1 LSEGS
6 PRLLF
11 VPVSG
16 KFGTGEYS
24 RSLAIAQGAA
34 SQWPGAALLFILSRE
49 APYAA
54 TAPVPTELLDSS
66 PTFHTGAVVDIID
79 RWRPDVVIFD
89 NAGRTAQLRAAKRA
103 GARVV
108 YISSRPRQR
117 RKAFRLRWMSILD
130 EHWIAYPRF
139 IAGELQRMERLKLKF
154 MHRPEVRFLDVI
166 LARPAQSGDEPRQS
180 VLARL
185 GVEVG
190 EYVLVV
196 PGGGTGHPGAK
207 DAVGEFLEAARAL
220 AEAGMRVVFV
230 GRGGAKASGGAGGAG
245 GAEGTGADA
254 DAAGVARDAGFA
266 SGGRLRSVDSL
277 PQSELAEL
285 MRGARLILVNG
296 GSTLLQAIAC
306 GKACIAVPI
315 AGDQPER
322 IRRCVSAGVAL
333 TAPLESPAMV
343 RAAQELLGDDSRLN
357 ALAGRAIALG
367 LADGVEVALR
377 ALTPLLDGA

>member
-34 SQWPGAALLFILSRE
+34 SRWPGAALLFILSRE

-66 PTFHTGAVVDIID
+66 PTFHTGAVVDIIE

-117 RKAFRLRWMSILD
+117 HKAFRLRWMSILD

-166 LARPAQSGDEPRQS
+166 LARPGGEPRQS
-180 VLARL
+180 ALARL

-207 DAVGEFLEAARAL
+207 NAVGAFLEAARAL
-220 AEAGMRVVFV
+220 AGAGVRVVFV
-230 GRGGAKASGGAGGAG
+230 GRGGAKASGGAG
-245 GAEGTGADA
+245 ADG
-254 DAAGVARDAGFA
+254 DSAGVED
-266 SGGRLRSVDSL
+266 GGRLRRVDSL

-285 MRGARLILVNG
+285 MRGAHLVLVNG
-296 GSTLLQAIAC
+296 GSTLLQAIAS

-322 IRRCVSAGVAL
+322 IRRCVSAGVAV
-333 TAPLESPAMV
+333 TAPLESQAMV

-367 LADGVEVALR
+367 LADGVDVALR

>member
-1 LSEGS
+1 LSEGA

-34 SQWPGAALLFILSRE
+34 SRWPGAALLFILSRE

-66 PTFHTGAVVDIID
+66 PTFHTGAVVDIIE

-117 RKAFRLRWMSILD
+117 HKAFRLRWMRILD

-139 IAGELQRMERLKLKF
+139 IAGELQRMERLKLNF

-166 LARPAQSGDEPRQS
+166 LARPASSGGGEPRQS

-207 DAVGEFLEAARAL
+207 DAVGEFLEAAGVL
-220 AEAGMRVVFV
+220 AGAGVSVVFV
-230 GRGGAKASGGAGGAG
+230 GRAAVKASDGAGAG
-245 GAEGTGADA
+245 A
-254 DAAGVARDAGFA
+254 DAAGLAQDAAVAPEAGVTD
-266 SGGRLRSVDSL
+266 GGRLHRVDSL

-285 MRGARLILVNG
+285 MRGAQLVLVNG

-306 GKACIAVPI
+306 GKACIAAPI

-322 IRRCVSAGVAL
+322 IRRCVSAGVAVA
-333 TAPLESPAMV
+333 APLDSQALV
-343 RAAQELLGDDSRLN
+343 RAAQELLGDDARLN

-367 LADGVEVALR
+367 LTDGVDVALR
-377 ALTPLLDGA
+377 ALTALLDGG

>member
-1 LSEGS
+1 MSES
-6 PRLLF
+6 APRLLF

-66 PTFHTGAVVDIID
+66 PTFHTGAVVDIIE

-117 RKAFRLRWMSILD
+117 HKAFRLRWMRILD

-166 LARPAQSGDEPRQS
+166 LARPASSGGGESQQS

-207 DAVGEFLEAARAL
+207 DAVGEFLEAAGAL
-220 AEAGMRVVFV
+220 AGAGVSVVFV
-230 GRGGAKASGGAGGAG
+230 GRGGGLGGAGAG
-245 GAEGTGADA
+245 IAGLARD
-254 DAAGVARDAGFA
+254 AGVARDAGA
-266 SGGRLRSVDSL
+266 ADGERLRRVDSL

-285 MRGARLILVNG
+285 MRGAQLVLVNG

-306 GKACIAVPI
+306 GKACVAVPI

-322 IRRCVSAGVAL
+322 IRRCVSAGVAVA
-333 TAPLESPAMV
+333 APLESQTMV

-367 LADGVEVALR
+367 LADGVDVALR
-377 ALTPLLDGA
+377 ALTPLLDGV

>member
-1 LSEGS
+1 MSEGS
-6 PRLLF
+6 PRVLF
-11 VPVSG
+11 IPVSG

-24 RSLAIAQGAA
+24 RCVAIAQGVA
-34 SQWPGAALLFILSRE
+34 SRWPGAALLFLLSRE

-66 PTFHTGAVVDIID
+66 PTFHTGAVVDIIG

-117 RKAFRLRWMSILD
+117 NKAFRLRWMRILD
-130 EHWIAYPRF
+130 EHWIAYPQF
-139 IAGELQRMERLKLKF
+139 VAGQLVFFERMKLKF
-154 MHRPEVRFLDVI
+154 MHRPEVRYLDVI
-166 LARPAQSGDEPRQS
+166 LARPAATGDAS
-180 VLARL
+180 VWARL
-185 GVEVG
+185 GLEVG

-196 PGGGTGHPGAK
+196 PGGGTGHPGAR

-220 AEAGMRVVFV
+220 ATAGRDVMFV
-230 GRGGAKASGGAGGAG
+230 GRAGPPESGAQADSRGEGGAPVEAGGR
-245 GAEGTGADA
+245 
-254 DAAGVARDAGFA
+254 ARG
-266 SGGRLRSVDSL
+266 GGRLCRVASL

-285 MRGARLILVNG
+285 MRGAQLVLVNG

-315 AGDQPER
+315 AGDQSER
-322 IRRCVSAGVAL
+322 IRRCVSAGVAVA
-333 TAPLESPAMV
+333 APLESQAMV
-343 RAAQELLGDDSRLN
+343 RATQALAEDASRVN
-357 ALAGRAIALG
+357 ALAGRAMALG
-367 LADGVEVALR
+367 LADGVDVALR
-377 ALTPLLDGA
+377 ALTRLLDGP

>member
-1 LSEGS
+1 M
-6 PRLLF
+6 F
-11 VPVSG
+11 IPVSG

-54 TAPVPTELLDSS
+54 TAPVPAELLDSS
-66 PTFHTGAVVDIID
+66 PTFHTGAVVDIIE

-117 RKAFRLRWMSILD
+117 HKAFRLRWMRILD

-166 LARPAQSGDEPRQS
+166 LARPAAVGGGEPRQS

-185 GVEVG
+185 AVAVG

-207 DAVGEFLEAARAL
+207 DAVEEFFQAAGLL
-220 AEAGMRVVFV
+220 AGAGVTVVFV
-230 GRGGAKASGGAGGAG
+230 GRARATASEGV
-245 GAEGTGADA
+245 GTGAGATGLGPDGSDA
-254 DAAGVARDAGFA
+254 HDK
-266 SGGRLRSVDSL
+266 GGQLRRVDSL

-285 MRGARLILVNG
+285 MRGAQLVLVNG

-306 GKACIAVPI
+306 GKACVAVPI
-315 AGDQPER
+315 AGDQAER
-322 IRRCVSAGVAL
+322 IRRCVSAGVAVA
-333 TAPLESPAMV
+333 APLESEAMV
-343 RAAQELLGDDSRLN
+343 RAAQELLDDESRLN
-357 ALAGRAIALG
+357 ALGGRAIALG
-367 LADGVEVALR
+367 LTDGVEVALR

>member
-1 LSEGS
+1 MSEGS

-16 KFGTGEYS
+16 KFGAGEYS

-66 PTFHTGAVVDIID
+66 PTFHTGAVVDIIE

-117 RKAFRLRWMSILD
+117 RKAFRLRWMRILD

-166 LARPAQSGDEPRQS
+166 LARPAPSAGGEPRPS
-180 VLARL
+180 VLSRL
-185 GVEVG
+185 RVEVG

-220 AEAGMRVVFV
+220 AGAGVSVMFV
-230 GRGGAKASGGAGGAG
+230 GRAAAKASGGGGAG
-245 GAEGTGADA
+245 IAGLARD
-254 DAAGVARDAGFA
+254 AGVARDAGA
-266 SGGRLRSVDSL
+266 AEGGRLRRVDSL

-285 MRGARLILVNG
+285 MRGAQLVLVNG

-306 GKACIAVPI
+306 GKGCIAVPI

-322 IRRCVSAGVAL
+322 IRRCVSAGVAVA
-333 TAPLESPAMV
+333 APLESQAMV

-367 LADGVEVALR
+367 LADGVDVALR
-377 ALTPLLDGA
+377 ALTPLLDGT

>member
-1 LSEGS
+1 MSEGP
-6 PRLLF
+6 PRILF

-24 RSLAIAQGAA
+24 RSLAIAQGVA
-34 SQWPGAALLFILSRE
+34 SRWPGAALLFLLSRE
-49 APYAA
+49 APYAG

-66 PTFHTGAVVDIID
+66 PTFHTGTVVDIIN
-79 RWRPDVVIFD
+79 RWHPDVVIFD

-117 RKAFRLRWMSILD
+117 NKGFRLRWMSILD
-130 EHWIAYPRF
+130 EHWIAYPEF
-139 IAGELQRMERLKLKF
+139 IAGALQFVERLKLNF

-166 LARPAQSGDEPRQS
+166 LARPSSTGDVPRQS
-180 VLARL
+180 LAAQL
-185 GVEVG
+185 GCEVG

-196 PGGGTGHPGAK
+196 PGGGTGHPGAQ
-207 DAVGEFLEAARAL
+207 DAVEEFVGAARLL
-220 AEAGMRVVFV
+220 AAAGIDTVFV
-230 GRGGAKASGGAGGAG
+230 GHASGATVPAC
-245 GAEGTGADA
+245 A
-254 DAAGVARDAGFA
+254 
-266 SGGRLRSVDSL
+266 GRLRLVGSL

-285 MRGARLILVNG
+285 MRGARLVLVNG

-322 IRRCVSAGVAL
+322 IRRCVNAGVASA
-333 TAPLESPAMV
+333 APLHSQTMA
-343 RAAQELLGDDSRLN
+343 RAVQELLKDEARSN

-367 LADGVEVALR
+367 LADGVDVALR
-377 ALTPLLDGA
+377 ALTHLLDAA

>member
-1 LSEGS
+1 MSEGS

-66 PTFHTGAVVDIID
+66 PTFHTGAVVDIIE

-117 RKAFRLRWMSILD
+117 RKAFRLRWMRILD

-166 LARPAQSGDEPRQS
+166 LARPAWPSDEPRQS

-185 GVEVG
+185 EVEVD

-207 DAVGEFLEAARAL
+207 DAVGEFLEAAGAL
-220 AEAGMRVVFV
+220 AGAGVSVVFV
-230 GRGGAKASGGAGGAG
+230 GRGGASGGAGAG
-245 GAEGTGADA
+245 IAGLARD
-254 DAAGVARDAGFA
+254 AGVARGAGA
-266 SGGRLRSVDSL
+266 AEGGRLRRVDSL

-285 MRGARLILVNG
+285 MRGAQLVLVNG

-322 IRRCVSAGVAL
+322 IRRCASAGVAVA
-333 TAPLESPAMV
+333 APLESQAMV

-367 LADGVEVALR
+367 LADGVDVALR
-377 ALTPLLDGA
+377 ALTPLLDGT

>member
-1 LSEGS
+1 LSEGA
-6 PRLLF
+6 PRILF
-11 VPVSG
+11 IPVSG

-24 RSLAIAQGAA
+24 RSLAIAQGVA
-34 SQWPGAALLFILSRE
+34 SRWPGAALLFILSRE

-54 TAPVPTELLDSS
+54 TAPVAAELLDSS
-66 PTFHTGAVVDIID
+66 PTFHTRAVVDIIQ

-117 RKAFRLRWMSILD
+117 NKAFRLRWMSILD
-130 EHWIAYPRF
+130 EHWIAYPQF
-139 IAGELQRMERLKLKF
+139 IAGELQLVERLKLKF
-154 MHRPEVRFLDVI
+154 MQRPNVRFLDVI
-166 LARPAQSGDEPRQS
+166 LARPAPTGDVPPQS

-190 EYVLVV
+190 EYVLAV

-207 DAVGEFLEAARAL
+207 DAVGEFFNAARTL
-220 AEAGMRVVFV
+220 AGSGRDTVFV
-230 GRGGAKASGGAGGAG
+230 GRPGG
-245 GAEGTGADA
+245 
-254 DAAGVARDAGFA
+254 DAGSGAHA
-266 SGGRLRSVDSL
+266 SAGRLRMVGSL

-285 MRGARLILVNG
+285 MRGAQLVLVNG

-315 AGDQPER
+315 AGDQAER
-322 IRRCVSAGVAL
+322 IRRCVSAGVAVA
-333 TAPLESPAMV
+333 APLESQAMV
-343 RAAQELLGDDSRLN
+343 GVAQELLADESRSN
-357 ALAGRAIALG
+357 ALASRAMALG
-367 LADGVEVALR
+367 LADGVDIALR
-377 ALTPLLDGA
+377 ALTHLLDTG